1 MQENFAFLIF
11 MYRTL
16 VFIINF
22 VLIFMLK
29 HHKKK
34 LHLSHPTK
42 VIKGTISL
50 PASKSES
57 NRVLIIAA
65 LTGNGCEICNLSEA
79 SDTVILKNILN
90 GCQVSPYGWSPEGGE
105 TPDTTLDE
113 DTVDVKDAGTAMR
126 FLTAYYVATKQ
137 NKTLTGSPRM
147 QERPIGP
154 LVDALKE
161 LGADIRYIK
170 KEGFPPIRINGES
183 DLTSANK
190 ISINAGISSQFIS
203 ALLMIA
209 PVLPTGLRLQLTGN
223 ITSKP
228 YIRMTLKIMEH
239 FGIKHKWEDDTISI
253 SPLKEV
259 PPLGGFRGAS
269 DQNYVPPVYTVEPD
283 WSAASYWY
291 SMAALADEAEITLPG
306 LKKNSFQ
313 GDSIIAEIGEKL
325 GVKTIFN
332 SHEVII
338 RKKGSTLQSIDLDL
352 TENPDLAQTIAV
364 LCAAKGI
371 ALSMSG
377 IENLRIKET
386 DRIQALKNELS
397 KMGAKIDIEG
407 QGKMKIIT
415 NYELRITNYEFQ
427 TYNDHRMAMAFAPL
441 GLLGNITIDEPNVVE
456 KSYPNFWNDLRKAG
470 FVIKYL

>member
-1 MQENFAFLIF
+1 
-11 MYRTL
+11 
-16 VFIINF
+16 
-22 VLIFMLK
+22 MLK

-34 LHLSHPTK
+34 LHLSHPAK

-57 NRVLIIAA
+57 NRVLIMAA
-65 LTGNGCEICNLSEA
+65 LTGNRCGICNLSEA
-79 SDTVILKNILN
+79 SDTVILNNILN
-90 GCQVSPYGWSPEGGE
+90 GRQVE
-105 TPDTTLDE
+105 TPRNSGQAPDTTLDE

-137 NKTLTGSPRM
+137 NKMLTGSLRM

-170 KEGFPPIRINGES
+170 KEGFPPIRINGGS
-183 DLTSANK
+183 NLTSANK
-190 ISINAGISSQFIS
+190 ISINAGMSSQFIS

-209 PVLPTGLRLQLTGN
+209 PVLPTGLRLQLAGN

-239 FGIKHKWEDDTISI
+239 FGIKHEWEGDIISI
-253 SPLKEV
+253 MNKQ
-259 PPLGGFRGAS
+259 G
-269 DQNYVPPVYTVEPD
+269 QNYVPPVYTVEPD

-291 SMAALADEAEITLPG
+291 SMVALADEAEITLPD

-325 GVKTIFN
+325 GVKTTFN
-332 SHEVII
+332 SDEVII
-338 RKKGSTLQSIDLDL
+338 RKKGSTLQRIDLDL
-352 TENPDLAQTIAV
+352 TENPDLVQTIAV

-386 DRIQALKNELS
+386 DRIKALKNELS
-397 KMGAKIDIEG
+397 KMGAKIDIKG
-407 QGKMKIIT
+407 RGKMEIISDFGFHRKDAET
-415 NYELRITNYEFQ
+415 QRMIFLKKPCVSASLRLNSDLCFQ

-441 GLLGNITIDEPNVVE
+441 GLLANITIDEPNVVE

-470 FVIKYL
+470 FVIKFR

>member
-1 MQENFAFLIF
+1 
-11 MYRTL
+11 
-16 VFIINF
+16 
-22 VLIFMLK
+22 MLK

-34 LHLSHPTK
+34 LHLSHPAK

-57 NRVLIIAA
+57 NRVLIMAA
-65 LTGNGCEICNLSEA
+65 LTGNRCEIQNLSEA
-79 SDTVILKNILN
+79 SDTVILNNILN
-90 GCQVSPYGWSPEGGE
+90 GCQVE

-113 DTVDVKDAGTAMR
+113 DIVDVGDAGTAMR
-126 FLTAYYVATKQ
+126 FLTAYYAATKQ
-137 NKTLTGSPRM
+137 NKTLTGSSRM

-183 DLTSANK
+183 DLTGTNK
-190 ISINAGISSQFIS
+190 ISINAGMSSQFIS

-209 PVLPTGLRLQLTGN
+209 PVLPNGLRLQLTGN

-228 YIRMTLKIMEH
+228 YIGMTLKIMEH
-239 FGIKHKWEDDTISI
+239 FGIKHKWEGDIISI
-253 SPLKEV
+253 MSKQ
-259 PPLGGFRGAS
+259 G
-269 DQNYVPPVYTVEPD
+269 QNYAPPVYTVEPD

-306 LKKNSFQ
+306 LKEGNKGNKGNKEIKKYSLQ
-313 GDSIIAEIGEKL
+313 PDSVIADIMTPL
-325 GVKTIFN
+325 GVKTTSTDEGIVLN
-332 SHEVII
+332 KKKQTVKSLEV
-338 RKKGSTLQSIDLDL
+338 DL
-352 TENPDLAQTIAV
+352 NNYPDLAQTIAV

-371 ALSMSG
+371 ALFMSG

-386 DRIQALKNELS
+386 DRIKALKNELS
-397 KMGAKIDIEG
+397 KMGVKIDIEG
-407 QGKMKIIT
+407 QGKM
-415 NYELRITNYEFQ
+415 RINSKFEIRNSKFEIQ
-427 TYNDHRMAMAFAPL
+427 TYNDHRMAMAIAPL

-470 FVIKYL
+470 FVIKFL